1 MASSLSQ
8 AAVFQQPRTFSRQLH
23 PAPSDAEKPCALRP
37 LDRASVQQTGANG
50 VFNASGC
57 QRSGKAENGSST
69 PTRKVA
75 SRRPHPSVCR
85 LESHAAIVSFH
96 PIPPLAPDEFSD
108 RFVSKGVAWQPKWR
122 ETLSLS
128 PMRDKQVI
136 SDGSLSIVA
145 KRRRQPRLS
154 IIMCFPTG
162 RGAEAARPLT
172 RSCCRSLS
180 VRS

>member
-1 MASSLSQ
+1 M
-8 AAVFQQPRTFSRQLH
+8 VNKRTFSGQLY
-23 PAPSDAEKPCALRP
+23 PAPSDAAKPCALRL

-57 QRSGKAENGSST
+57 ERSGKAENGSSA

-85 LESHAAIVSFH
+85 LESHAASVSFH
-96 PIPPLAPDEFSD
+96 PIPPLAPDDFSEGY
-108 RFVSKGVAWQPKWR
+108 VSKGVAWQPKWR

-136 SDGSLSIVA
+136 SDGSPLMIA
-145 KRRRQPRLS
+145 ERRCQPRLAT
-154 IIMCFPTG
+154 IVYFP
-162 RGAEAARPLT
+162 
-172 RSCCRSLS
+172 SLP
-180 VRS
+180 R